1 MVNEFLMD
9 RVNMAHALLD
19 QGQLGE
25 ALQLIKNIKIRIQ
38 DKNLLG
44 EITDKENHIEIEYSN
59 KMKTLNGDP
68 VSISGKLFELNL
80 WRIKEYINF
89 YDRVIRTHERL

>member
-19 QGQLGE
+19 QGQLKE
-25 ALQLIKNIKIRIQ
+25 ALDVTKNIKIRIQ

-59 KMKTLNGDP
+59 KFKSIDGDP
-68 VSISGKLFELNL
+68 VTQSGKLFELNM
-80 WRIKEYINF
+80 WRAKEYINY
-89 YDRVIRTHERL
+89 YDRVIRTHERI

>member
-9 RVNMAHALLD
+9 RVNMSHALLD
-19 QGQLGE
+19 QGQLHE
-25 ALQLIKNIKIRIQ
+25 ALELVKNIKIHIQ

-59 KMKTLNGDP
+59 KIKTISGDP

-80 WRIKEYINF
+80 WRVKEYINY
-89 YDRVIRTHERL
+89 YDKVIRTHERL